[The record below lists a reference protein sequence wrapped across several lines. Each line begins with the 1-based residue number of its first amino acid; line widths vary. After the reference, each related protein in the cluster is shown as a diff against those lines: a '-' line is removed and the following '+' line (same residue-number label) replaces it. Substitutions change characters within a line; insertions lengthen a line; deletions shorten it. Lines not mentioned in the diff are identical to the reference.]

1 MNQNIIFFSTFM
13 MLGASLVNATEQE
26 ERVSALKQQYI
37 SCLGTSYQSREA
49 ACRSIYEQLQRQQTQ
64 VETQPTIVFDKN
76 QVQRAEAEARRQER
90 NAWERRQQLERSPVA
105 DSSRNSQ
112 KTHSPTTV
120 PAEPKSSVNDS
131 IAYEIMQERQA
142 CERVRSREECFKIA
156 NERYQ
161 AAQGQSTSSV
171 ASHGSSES
179 SLESESSY
187 RNSRYSSTDSSTYR
201 SSNTTNSLPEK
212 TSYEAEHSKMQVEA
226 PQSSGIRKPQELRKP
241 EGIREPQELR
251 KPQPLGQRENV
262 FSGNTSYDNELYKM
276 QNR

>member
-26 ERVSALKQQYI
+26 DRVSVLKQQYI
-37 SCLGTSYQSREA
+37 SCLGTNYQSREA

-90 NAWERRQQLERSPVA
+90 DARNRQGQQIERF
-105 DSSRNSQ
+105 SSNRDTR
-112 KTHSPTTV
+112 KTHVPTTV
-120 PAEPKSSVNDS
+120 QIEKDS
-131 IAYEIMQERQA
+131 AKDLLLYDIAQERQA
-142 CERVRSREECFKIA
+142 CERIQSREVCLKIA

-171 ASHGSSES
+171 ASHKGSESSSES
-179 SLESESSY
+179 ENSY
-187 RNSRYSSTDSSTYR
+187 RNSSVESVIYR
-201 SSNTTNSLPEK
+201 NSNTTSLPEK
-212 TSYEAEHSKMQVEA
+212 TTYEIEHSKLEA
-226 PQSSGIRKPQELRKP
+226 ETPQRSGIREPQELRKA

-251 KPQPLGQRENV
+251 SPQSLGQREE
-262 FSGNTSYDNELYKM
+262 SSLGNTTYEIERSKLNY
-276 QNR
+276 NR